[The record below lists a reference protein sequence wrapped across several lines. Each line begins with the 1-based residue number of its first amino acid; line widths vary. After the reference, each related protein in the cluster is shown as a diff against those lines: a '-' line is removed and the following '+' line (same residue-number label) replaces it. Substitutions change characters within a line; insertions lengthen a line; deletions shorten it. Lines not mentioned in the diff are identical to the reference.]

1 MAVLRI
7 GPVFWRKAYSYFHI
21 SLFLGFLQSEDFTE
35 ERIRF
40 GVESVY
46 IDSWMRRRIYDA
58 FKEIM
63 ESGVRH
69 HLQVRVT
76 HGDLL
81 FPRIK
86 CREF

>member
-1 MAVLRI
+1 M
-7 GPVFWRKAYSYFHI
+7 
-21 SLFLGFLQSEDFTE
+21 GFLQNEDFTE

-76 HGDLL
+76 IGSQ
-81 FPRIK
+81 R
-86 CREF
+86 